1 MVGMETEEASKNKI
15 MKTLKCFIKESAPN
29 PGQWTDILKVFKH
42 YSVRT
47 VFKNYLPLY
56 VFYRQYVGEGLSWKQ
71 KPSKEVAAIVTQ
83 KRTAGRTNQGNSSRK
98 GK

>member
-1 MVGMETEEASKNKI
+1 

-29 PGQWTDILKVFKH
+29 PGQWTDIFKVFKQ
-42 YSVRT
+42 YSVRN
-47 VFKNYLPLY
+47 VFKKLSLY

-83 KRTAGRTNQGNSSRK
+83 KRTAGGTN
-98 GK
+98 

>member
-1 MVGMETEEASKNKI
+1 MAGMETEEATKDKI

-47 VFKNYLPLY
+47 VFKKLFTTL
-56 VFYRQYVGEGLSWKQ
+56 RLLQ
-71 KPSKEVAAIVTQ
+71 AICWRGTQ
-83 KRTAGRTNQGNSSRK
+83 LETEAQ
-98 GK
+98 